1 MVCKSSLCYH
11 RILLAL
17 TLIIKYIGDDNMYT
31 IPISSTL
38 VLLVT
43 LLLNWLRILFQALLP
58 YYTSTFAI
66 YPLSFMKYVCNSKA
80 SLHLLHTT
88 PQMHMCSFETTQA
101 IFQHIV
107 NCLNFSLCLHAPNS
121 KDKMRRQLCLR
132 FVVAAFFQGQVSV
145 FIFNKFVR

>member
-1 MVCKSSLCYH
+1 MFVSSLVPGPISPSLTHLTKQTIKRGWTIKLLSSCKKYEEKLQLLMVCKSSLCYH

-66 YPLSFMKYVCNSKA
+66 YPLSLMKYVCNSKA

-88 PQMHMCSFETTQA
+88 PQMHMCS
-101 IFQHIV
+101 
-107 NCLNFSLCLHAPNS
+107 LKRPRLS
-121 KDKMRRQLCLR
+121 
-132 FVVAAFFQGQVSV
+132 
-145 FIFNKFVR
+145 FNIL